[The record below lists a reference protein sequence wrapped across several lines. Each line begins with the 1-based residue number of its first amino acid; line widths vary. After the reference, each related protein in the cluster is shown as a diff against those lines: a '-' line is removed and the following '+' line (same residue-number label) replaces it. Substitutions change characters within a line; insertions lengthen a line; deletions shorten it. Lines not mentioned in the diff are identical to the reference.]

1 MFSLFSFKNKINELK
16 SNIRLLNENI
26 HKEYYQSDY
35 NNNLLESES
44 LLEKEISIPV
54 EESENSPLLD
64 DSDIKLNKSPK
75 QNHRNYALDQFIR
88 KRDYIQKKIKQ
99 KKEDRMK
106 YSVVYEKIDNMDD
119 FMNEQTENLFKKNW
133 RSLDIWQKKNRLFE
147 YINRYW
153 KDTID
158 SKDTDGNK
166 DGNDKEKED
175 KFIILLEKKLN
186 RKSKEYIDNMIV
198 KLEKNIKYDKK
209 EGIIKTIKC

>member
-16 SNIRLLNENI
+16 SNIQLLNENI
-26 HKEYYQSDY
+26 HNEYYQPDSI
-35 NNNLLESES
+35 NNLLESES
-44 LLEKEISIPV
+44 LLEKDISIPV
-54 EESENSPLLD
+54 EENENENENENSSLLD
-64 DSDIKLNKSPK
+64 DSDIKLNKSPESPK

-153 KDTID
+153 NAPLNYED
-158 SKDTDGNK
+158 SNEDEYD
-166 DGNDKEKED
+166 NDKEKEKAD

-198 KLEKNIKYDKK
+198 KLEKI
-209 EGIIKTIKC
+209 